1 MQGRFSHLFSN
12 TSVLLLLVSSFDFI
26 VSFGPIKLLNY
37 IQELYSYFYD
47 EICSNRGGMIKK
59 HCNNAEN
66 RSYLIYSNVLLKFV
80 CDYPID
86 LSKLLSFEE
95 EPIPLMMN
103 DIQFE

>member
-1 MQGRFSHLFSN
+1 
-12 TSVLLLLVSSFDFI
+12 
-26 VSFGPIKLLNY
+26 
-37 IQELYSYFYD
+37 
-47 EICSNRGGMIKK
+47 MIKK

-95 EPIPLMMN
+95 EPIPLMIN
-103 DIQFE
+103 DIQFETE